1 MSQNQLPIS
10 SNSQPAYSHLL
21 YAFGPEIIKNDAILP
36 NTSFYTDS
44 SDSDSSLLRYDFNW
58 EYFCNEL
65 EFE

>member
-1 MSQNQLPIS
+1 MSQNQLPMPS
-10 SNSQPAYSHLL
+10 TNQPPYSHLL
-21 YAFGPEIIKNDAILP
+21 YAFESEVNKNDAILP

-44 SDSDSSLLRYDFNW
+44 SDSEGSLLRYDFNW